1 MHEISMH
8 TDHNIDD
15 FRTPFTSDFK
25 TDVKFDKATA
35 AQIDALT
42 TCLTSIHTSL
52 DCMLSIEPEVVVN
65 LPTHLYARSAYAFI
79 ALLKMFSAVS
89 SDSGLERVF
98 SPADLKVEEYF
109 EKMINHLRVSGMQ
122 PGGRT
127 ASRFCMVMNLL
138 RNWFLNRKTEKSGAT
153 EEVCLPRSYFFDDY

>member
-1 MHEISMH
+1 MH

-15 FRTPFTSDFK
+15 FRTPFNSDFK
-25 TDVKFDKATA
+25 ADVKFDRATA

-52 DCMLSIEPEVVVN
+52 DCILSIEPEVVVT
-65 LPTHLYARSAYAFI
+65 LPTHLYARLAYAFI
-79 ALLKMFSAVS
+79 ALLKMFSAIS
-89 SDSGLERVF
+89 SDNGLERVF
-98 SPADLKVEEYF
+98 SLADLKVEEYF
-109 EKMINHLRVSGMQ
+109 EKTINHLKVSSMR

-153 EEVCLPRSYFFDDY
+153 EEVWLLRSCFIDTC

>member
-1 MHEISMH
+1 MHEIAMH

-15 FRTPFTSDFK
+15 FRTPFNSDFK
-25 TDVKFDKATA
+25 TDVKFDRATA

-65 LPTHLYARSAYAFI
+65 LPTHMYARSAYAFI

-89 SDSGLERVF
+89 SDNGLERVF
-98 SPADLKVEEYF
+98 SLADLKVEEYF
-109 EKMINHLRVSGMQ
+109 EKVINHLKVSGMR

-153 EEVCLPRSYFFDDY
+153 EEVCLLRSCFIDNC